1 MRGMT
6 GISTCWIRIPG
17 LNNCNVKRSIHIR
30 EHLFAPDVKKV
41 TPFVNDFNSKG
52 GLMAITL
59 MNNQNADCM
68 FV

>member
-1 MRGMT
+1 MRGT
-6 GISTCWIRIPG
+6 TRISTNWIRIPG
-17 LNNCNVKRSIHIR
+17 LNNCHVKRFIQMR

-41 TPFVNDFNSKG
+41 KPFLNDFNSKG

-68 FV
+68 FI